1 MKNGFGNEIEL
12 NRNIINGEVMGSMK
26 LMEKLVLPY
35 GMEGTMLGI
44 TTIF

>member
-1 MKNGFGNEIEL
+1 MKNGFGNEIEF
-12 NRNIINGEVMGSMK
+12 NRNIINGEVIRSMK